1 VTRSADGCD
10 SLTPRVE
17 SLSMPKTR
25 AKARTPA
32 YAKLG
37 KYLASIRENAE
48 LSQAELAKRVG
59 RTQSVIA
66 QTETGRRRLDV
77 IEFIA
82 LAKALGE
89 SPRRLFDRVL
99 EELGNGK

>member
-1 VTRSADGCD
+1 
-10 SLTPRVE
+10 
-17 SLSMPKTR
+17 MPKTR
-25 AKARTPA
+25 ANARTPA

-37 KYLASIRENAE
+37 KYLASVRENE
-48 LSQAELAKRVG
+48 KLSQAELAKKAG

-77 IEFIA
+77 IEFID

-89 SPRRLFDRVL
+89 SPRRLFDRLL
-99 EELGNGK
+99 EQLGRDK